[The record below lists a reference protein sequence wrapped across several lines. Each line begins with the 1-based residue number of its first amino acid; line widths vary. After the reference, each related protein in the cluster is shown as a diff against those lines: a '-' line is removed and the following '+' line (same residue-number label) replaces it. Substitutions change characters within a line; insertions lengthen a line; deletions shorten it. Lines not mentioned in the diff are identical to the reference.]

1 MQRPLKSNLCMKELI
16 EKLREKLK
24 EISGVY
30 KDQNDKLYYLID
42 PTLPDSSDE
51 FYNIRI
57 DGMVEVTCIHLGCG
71 GGYYYLNYDLIKD
84 EFYSSE
90 VFTKVLNSDNYLK
103 INQISKQA
111 LKAYI
116 ESIKESKEIVNGL
129 EDNFICID
137 KLRVILKF
145 NNKIFRLYY
154 NSPSSYDP
162 VAVSIPNIGAFVLCP
177 KFQITQEEFN
187 KINKIIQKFYDQLK

>member
-1 MQRPLKSNLCMKELI
+1 MKEFI

-42 PTLPDSSDE
+42 PTLPDNDE
-51 FYNIRI
+51 FYNIRVN
-57 DGMVEVTCIHLGCG
+57 GTVEITCIHLGCG
-71 GGYYYLNYDLIKD
+71 GGYYYINYDLIKN
-84 EFYSSE
+84 EFDSSE
-90 VFTKVLNSDNYLK
+90 VFTKILNSDNYLK

-162 VAVSIPNIGAFVLCP
+162 AAVSISNIGAFVLCP

-187 KINKIIQKFYDQLK
+187 KINKIIQKFYENCRGIF